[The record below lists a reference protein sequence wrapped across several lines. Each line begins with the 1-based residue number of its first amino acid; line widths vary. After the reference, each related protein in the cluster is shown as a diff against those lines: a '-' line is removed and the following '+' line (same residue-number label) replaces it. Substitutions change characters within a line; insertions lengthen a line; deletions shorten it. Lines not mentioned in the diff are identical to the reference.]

1 MMSQVDL
8 EYQKLVNFVLEEGVD
23 KDDRTGVGT
32 ISAFGYQYR
41 VNLQYGFPLL
51 TTKKINFANIWH
63 ELMWFLRG
71 DTSIN
76 SLKAPQ
82 LWEPWADENGNCGPI
97 YGKQWVNWTSYR
109 EHGYIKPGY
118 GNAGGTIYREG
129 VGTHQIIN
137 LINGIFKDPNSRR
150 HIVSAWNVNDLKDMA
165 LVPCH
170 TLFQCYVSYG
180 NLDLQL
186 YQRSGD
192 LAIGVPYNIA
202 SYAAL
207 MHIIAKCTNLEPR
220 FFIHTLGDVHCYLPH
235 IDSLKMQVRREPK
248 NSPSFVLKDHE
259 TDGLG
264 YCKSFAL
271 RDSVDDYDLQN
282 YNYHPFVRYDVAV

>member
-1 MMSQVDL
+1 MSQVDL
-8 EYQKLVNFVLEEGVD
+8 EYQKLVEFVLEEGID

-32 ISAFGYQYR
+32 LSAFGYQYR
-41 VNLQYGFPLL
+41 VNLQHGFPLL

-71 DTSIN
+71 DTNIN
-76 SLKAPQ
+76 TLKAPQ
-82 LWEPWADENGNCGPI
+82 LWEPWADENGECGPI
-97 YGKQWVNWTSYR
+97 YGKQWVNWTNYK

-118 GNAGGTIYREG
+118 GSEGIILYREG
-129 VGTHQIIN
+129 VCTHQIIN
-137 LINGIFKDPNSRR
+137 LINGILKDPNSRR
-150 HIVSAWNVNDLKDMA
+150 HIVSAWNVSDLKDMA

-170 TLFQCYVSYG
+170 TLFQCYVSNG

-220 FFIHTLGDVHCYLPH
+220 FFIHSLGDVHIYKNHLHKLQAQVNRMPKPGTKFNL
-235 IDSLKMQVRREPK
+235 IDHDTKGWSYATSYSR
-248 NSPSFVLKDHE
+248 
-259 TDGLG
+259 
-264 YCKSFAL
+264 
-271 RDSVDDYDLQN
+271 RDSVDDYELIN
-282 YNYHPFVRYDVAV
+282 YNPHPFVKYEVAV